1 MEREQAQPAITELKN
16 PLKRFQDDRLKIYQ
30 TMPNNYYRVMSDKE
44 LFDAFTVSSPENIT
58 VNTITTVTIKNINS
72 RQIFAEHSSGI
83 DAVTPNVEEQV
94 ASLLAR
100 ENAPQ
105 DRDGLKGTPQDCVI
119 KEIILPLLQIVVS
132 YNAEDIKG
140 ARDRNIILE
149 DNTYFDILGEEAAIK
164 EKEEKSK
171 NVFCRY
177 ARRAIQHKDFR
188 DITAAQAESE
198 LQTKQIGAAIFRPS
212 SKGNEHLSLT
222 IHFPNNKFAHY
233 DIVERNK
240 RNPDALGDE
249 LWIRD
254 MSFSDL
260 EEIKKLTLRR
270 SLTIQSGLKIQTH
283 AKKSSRK
290 RRRRIHRCLFTELRH
305 QSITDT

>member
-1 MEREQAQPAITELKN
+1 M
-16 PLKRFQDDRLKIYQ
+16 
-30 TMPNNYYRVMSDKE
+30 
-44 LFDAFTVSSPENIT
+44 
-58 VNTITTVTIKNINS
+58 
-72 RQIFAEHSSGI
+72 
-83 DAVTPNVEEQV
+83 
-94 ASLLAR
+94 LAR

-140 ARDRNIILE
+140 ARDYNNILE
-149 DNTYFDILGEEAAIK
+149 DNTYFDILGEEAAIR

-198 LQTKQIGAAIFRPS
+198 LQTKQIGAAIFIPS

-240 RNPDALGDE
+240 RNPDALGDK

-260 EEIKKLTLRR
+260 EEIKWTFVKG
-270 SLTIQSGLKIQTH
+270 IADNLKKVISNS
-283 AKKSSRK
+283 K
-290 RRRRIHRCLFTELRH
+290 CVEDP
-305 QSITDT
+305 DTCEEIIRV